1 MVCAEDVAMIE
12 VRRQTSM
19 YKVPNKSN
27 MTLISVVLGLI
38 LLYVSAAQA
47 QRNEKLGAFVAQY
60 KALRQEG
67 LNLWRSVQTADMA
80 QEARLLSLQ
89 GEILNYRKRLNS
101 LAVGIEEYNLQR
113 QREQRKFDPDDQH
126 MYLVV
131 ARAADALANVL
142 TFAFDYLSIKKAV
155 YLRVAL
161 KYEEGWRAL
170 DELVKE

>member
-1 MVCAEDVAMIE
+1 MIE

-80 QEARLLSLQ
+80 QEARLHS
-89 GEILNYRKRLNS
+89 
-101 LAVGIEEYNLQR
+101 
-113 QREQRKFDPDDQH
+113 
-126 MYLVV
+126 
-131 ARAADALANVL
+131 
-142 TFAFDYLSIKKAV
+142 
-155 YLRVAL
+155 
-161 KYEEGWRAL
+161 
-170 DELVKE
+170 